1 MPARLQLSYQNCRTI
16 ALKNMKVVYTSDDL
30 VQLLELIP
38 SEDRKLQNT
47 VVGFIRHFSR
57 YAVAY

>member
-1 MPARLQLSYQNCRTI
+1 MRSKRRLLTTLLSA
-16 ALKNMKVVYTSDDL
+16 ALGKVVYTSDAL

-47 VVGFIRHFSR
+47 VVGFIGHFSR